1 MNCVA
6 QAPATSITPL
16 LTPAITSTLPPPSEA
31 EGKTKQANNNN
42 NNNNNNKTGTLHNV
56 VLNQACTYVH

>member
-1 MNCVA
+1 VDFCVA

-42 NNNNNNKTGTLHNV
+42 NNKTGTLHNV